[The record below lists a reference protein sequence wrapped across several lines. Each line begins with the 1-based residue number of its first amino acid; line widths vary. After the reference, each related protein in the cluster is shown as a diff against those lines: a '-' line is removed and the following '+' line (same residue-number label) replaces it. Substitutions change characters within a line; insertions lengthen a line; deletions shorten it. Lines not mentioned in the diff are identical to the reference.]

1 MLKDI
6 QVQGQK
12 DTRSG
17 FGDGIYEVAKENPNV
32 VALTADLAGSL
43 KLNAFIKAFP
53 ERFFQV
59 GIAEAN
65 MMGVAAGLAASGL
78 VPFASTFCVF
88 ASMRAVEQFRNSI
101 AYPKLNVKV
110 VATNAGIEIGAD
122 GATHQA
128 IEDIAIMRAIPN
140 VSVFVP
146 SDPVMTVKLIHLV
159 AESVGPTYVRIGRQ
173 DTPTL
178 YDDATLHLEPGRAV
192 VARPGSDVT
201 LMAVG
206 NMVCRSLD
214 AAQILAREGIS
225 ARVLD
230 MFSVKPI
237 DTAAIIAA
245 AEETGCIVTAEDHNI
260 MGGLGGAVAEVLA
273 ETKPVP
279 LVRVGVRDTFAE
291 SGDAEGLL
299 RAYGLSAEHIAAA
312 ARQAIARRDGT
323 GKSD

>member
-1 MLKDI
+1 MTESIPNNRVAYGQALVSVGGQHP
-6 QVQGQK
+6 QV
-12 DTRSG
+12 
-17 FGDGIYEVAKENPNV
+17 V
-32 VALTADLAGSL
+32 VLEADLGKGTQTVL
-43 KLNAFIKAFP
+43 FRERFP
-53 ERFFQV
+53 ERYFPI
-59 GIAEAN
+59 GIAEGN

-78 VPFASTFCVF
+78 IPFASTFCVF

-140 VSVFVP
+140 VRVFVP
-146 SDPVMTVKLIHLV
+146 SDPVMTVKLIHMV
-159 AESVGPTYVRIGRQ
+159 AESVGPVYVRIGRQ

-178 YDDATLHLEPGRAV
+178 YDDATLQIEPGKAV
-192 VARPGSDVT
+192 LARPGSDVT
-201 LMAVG
+201 IMAVG

-214 AAQILAREGIS
+214 AAQLLARDGIS

-237 DTAAIIAA
+237 DAAAITAA

-260 MGGLGGAVAEVLA
+260 VGGLGGAVAEALA
-273 ETKPVP
+273 ESKPAP
-279 LVRVGVRDTFAE
+279 LVRVGVQDTFAE
-291 SGDAEGLL
+291 SGDAEDLL
-299 RAYGLSAEHIAAA
+299 RAYGLSPEHIADA
-312 ARQAIARRDGT
+312 ARRAIARRNGAR
-323 GKSD
+323 KSD

>member
-1 MLKDI
+1 MTETI
-6 QVQGQK
+6 PNN
-12 DTRSG
+12 R
-17 FGDGIYEVAKENPNV
+17 VAYGKALISVGEQHPRV
-32 VALTADLAGSL
+32 VVLEADLGKGTQTVL
-43 KLNAFIKAFP
+43 FRERFP
-53 ERFFQV
+53 ERYFPI
-59 GIAEAN
+59 GIAEGN

-78 VPFASTFCVF
+78 TPFASTFCVF

-101 AYPKLNVKV
+101 AYPRLNVKV

-146 SDPVMTVKLIHLV
+146 SDPVMTVKLIRLV

-178 YDDATLHLEPGRAV
+178 YDDAALHLEPGKAV

-214 AAQILAREGIS
+214 AAGILAKEGIS

-237 DTAAIIAA
+237 DTAAITAA

-260 MGGLGGAVAEVLA
+260 LGGLGGAVAEVLS

-312 ARQAIARRDGT
+312 ARQAIARRDGAR
-323 GKSD
+323 KSD

>member
-1 MLKDI
+1 MTEKI
-6 QVQGQK
+6 PNNRVAYGQALVSVGQRHSK
-12 DTRSG
+12 
-17 FGDGIYEVAKENPNV
+17 V
-32 VALTADLAGSL
+32 VVLEADLGKGTQTVL
-43 KLNAFIKAFP
+43 FRERYPDRYFP
-53 ERFFQV
+53 I
-59 GIAEAN
+59 GIAEGN
-65 MMGVAAGLAASGL
+65 MMGVAAGLAATGL

-128 IEDIAIMRAIPN
+128 IEDITIMRAIPN
-140 VSVFVP
+140 VMVFVP

-159 AESVGPTYVRIGRQ
+159 AETVGPTYVRIGRQ

-178 YDDATLHLEPGRAV
+178 YDAATLQIEPGKAV

-214 AAQILAREGIS
+214 AAQILAKEGIS

-237 DTAAIIAA
+237 DAAAITAA
-245 AEETGCIVTAEDHNI
+245 AEETGCVVTAEDHNI

>member
-1 MLKDI
+1 MTEPI
-6 QVQGQK
+6 PNNRVAYGQALI
-12 DTRSG
+12 SVG
-17 FGDGIYEVAKENPNV
+17 EQYPQLV
-32 VALTADLAGSL
+32 VLEADLGKGTQTVL
-43 KLNAFIKAFP
+43 FRERFP
-53 ERFFQV
+53 ERYFPI
-59 GIAEAN
+59 GIAEGN

-78 VPFASTFCVF
+78 IPFASTFCVF

-140 VSVFVP
+140 VRVFVP
-146 SDPVMTVKLIHLV
+146 SDPVMTVKLIHMV
-159 AESVGPTYVRIGRQ
+159 AKSVGPVYVRIGRQ

-178 YDDATLHLEPGRAV
+178 YDDATLQLEPGKAV

-201 LMAVG
+201 IAAVG
-206 NMVCRSLD
+206 NMVCRALN
-214 AAQILAREGIS
+214 AAQLLERDGIS

-237 DTAAIIAA
+237 DAATITTA
-245 AEETGCIVTAEDHNI
+245 AEETGCVVTAEDHNI
-260 MGGLGGAVAEVLA
+260 VGGLGGAVAEVLA
-273 ETKPVP
+273 ETTPVP

-291 SGDAEGLL
+291 SGDAEELL

-312 ARQAIARRDGT
+312 ARRAVARRDGT
-323 GKSD
+323 RKPN